1 VRCRRHPSDL
11 TAHLARVTH
20 DVGAAGLLG
29 GSLFGRFALHP
40 SVTAVR
46 NPAERGKVVNAAWRR
61 YGAVNG
67 LSLAA
72 VTAGWIAARA
82 TDARPSVLSERERRL
97 AWIKDAL
104 LAGVAASGVATA
116 VTGVRFS
123 RLEPGGAVPL
133 ASGDRPAPEATRE
146 EARLKR
152 RLNWLGAVTTGAELG
167 YVAANAALAQAGHS
181 RPPLR
186 RALTRRS
193 R

>member
-1 VRCRRHPSDL
+1 MGGRRPPSDL
-11 TAHLARVTH
+11 TAHLTRVAH

-46 NPAERGKVVNAAWRR
+46 DPAERGKVVNAAWRR
-61 YGAVNG
+61 YGVVNG

-72 VTAGWIAARA
+72 ITAGWISARV
-82 TDARPSVLSERERRL
+82 TEARPAVLSKRERRL
-97 AWIKDAL
+97 ARVKDGM

-133 ASGDRPAPEATRE
+133 ASGDRPATDATRE
-146 EARLKR
+146 QARLKR
-152 RLNWLGAVTTGAELG
+152 RLNWLGAVTTGAELS
-167 YVAANAALAQAGHS
+167 YVAVNAALAQAGHS

-186 RALTRRS
+186 RAFTRRS

>member
-1 VRCRRHPSDL
+1 MRGRRPSDL
-11 TAHLARVTH
+11 TAHLTRVAH

-40 SVTAVR
+40 SVSAIR
-46 NPAERGKVVNAAWRR
+46 DPAERGKVVNAAWRR

-72 VTAGWIAARA
+72 ITAGWIAARA
-82 TDARPSVLSERERRL
+82 TEARPSVLSAPERRL
-97 AWIKDAL
+97 ARVKDGM
-104 LAGVAASGVATA
+104 LAAVAASGVATA

-133 ASGDRPAPEATRE
+133 ASGDRPANEATRE
-146 EARLKR
+146 QARLKR
-152 RLNWLGAVTTGAELG
+152 RLNWLGAVTTVAELS
-167 YVAANAALAQAGHS
+167 YVAVNAALAQTGHS

-186 RALTRRS
+186 RAFTRRS